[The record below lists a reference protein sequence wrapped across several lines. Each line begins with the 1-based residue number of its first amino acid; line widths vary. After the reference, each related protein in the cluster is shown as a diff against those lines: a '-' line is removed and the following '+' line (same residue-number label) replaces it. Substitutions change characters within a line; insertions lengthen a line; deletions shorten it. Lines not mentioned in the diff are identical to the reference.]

1 MLVPLQDAASFLR
14 DHHRVF
20 EELWRRRDESL
31 TDADLLLVIKSTD
44 PGATAPYLLGRI
56 KQLRF
61 MVESAGQAG
70 VWEFAAPF
78 HRWLEYLQLTAR
90 PVSSSVVQGYLTEL
104 RHLLDTFRAAEATG
118 DLNTG
123 RDVLRDTRNNFQTLV
138 EGLGQTRAAI
148 AAAVSQAKKEN
159 SELPALER
167 FRRINRLWV
176 DYLLP
181 LMELLDPAGALE
193 ALCVA
198 WENQLSHALEKHFL
212 PERRVADR
220 IDNDMQFLRVA
231 VRQSFRECRN
241 ELAPLHA
248 RLRRDTLWAQGAAR
262 LLSRLELSGPE
273 AAELADALP
282 LSGFRFTGHVSAAAL
297 AASAAIWLEIK
308 APPALID
315 FSDAR
320 IDADSQA
327 VEELLADIDSEPADT
342 FPIRDLTGWL
352 AERHAHRGFHAI
364 LQAFSF
370 VVTDARYRTTFSNP
384 ISEYTVAGGVVRCGR
399 VRVDI
404 AKSS

>member
-44 PGATAPYLLGRI
+44 PGATAPYLLGKL

-61 MVESAGQAG
+61 MVESSGQPG

-104 RHLLDTFRAAEATG
+104 RLLLDTFRAAEATG
-118 DLNTG
+118 DVNTG
-123 RDVLRDTRNNFQTLV
+123 RDVLRDTRNSFHTLV

-148 AAAVSQAKKEN
+148 AAAVSEAKKEN
-159 SELPALER
+159 SDLPALER
-167 FRRINRLWV
+167 FRRINRLWN
-176 DYLLP
+176 DYLIP

-198 WENQLSHALEKHFL
+198 WENQLSHALEKRFL
-212 PERRVADR
+212 PERRIADR
-220 IDNDMQFLRVA
+220 IENDMQFLRVA

-262 LLSRLELSGPE
+262 LLSQVELLGPDV
-273 AAELADALP
+273 AELADALP
-282 LSGFRFTGHVSAAAL
+282 LSSFRFTGHVSSAAL
-297 AASAAIWLEIK
+297 AASAAVWLEIK
-308 APPALID
+308 TPPALID

-320 IDADSQA
+320 IDTDSQA
-327 VEELLADIDSEPADT
+327 VEELLADIDGEPAET
-342 FPIRDLTGWL
+342 FPIQDLTLWL
-352 AERHAHRGFHAI
+352 SDKHAHRGFHAI

-370 VVTDARYRTTFSNP
+370 VVTDARYRTRFSHP

-399 VRVDI
+399 VHVDL
-404 AKSS
+404 AKTL